1 MADAQSIHS
10 QSAHPS
16 SSAPLSKSAPLLPSA
31 LAHQFDDLEQQH
43 AADEL
48 GIWLFLATE
57 IMFFGGMFLAYAV
70 YRRQDEAAFAAASG
84 RLDLW
89 LGAINTAVLLC
100 SSLTMALAV
109 HAAEAAQRKHLIAF
123 LSLTMFL
130 GTIFLGIKGYEY
142 HHKYES
148 GLMPLAG
155 LRFVWEGASAGHAQ
169 MFFNLYFLLTGVH
182 ALHMLIGLGV
192 LAVLA
197 IKACR
202 GGLLGAFAAPVN
214 VTGLYWHFVDIVWVF
229 LFPFLYLV
237 RGH

>member
-1 MADAQSIHS
+1 MVDVHS
-10 QSAHPS
+10 TRVPSAVRSHS
-16 SSAPLSKSAPLLPSA
+16 DSASHSAPLPPSA
-31 LAHQFDDLEQQH
+31 LAHQFDDIEQQH

-70 YRRQDEAAFAAASG
+70 YRRQDEAAFAAASTK
-84 RLDLW
+84 LDAG

-109 HAAEAAQRKHLIAF
+109 HAAETAQRKHLIA
-123 LSLTMFL
+123 LLVLTIFL
-130 GTIFLGIKGYEY
+130 GTVFLGIKGYEY
-142 HHKYES
+142 HHKYEV

-155 LRFVWEGASAGHAQ
+155 FPFVWEGPSAGHAQ
-169 MFFNLYFLLTGVH
+169 MFFNLYFVMTGVH

-192 LAVLA
+192 LTVLA
-197 IKACR
+197 IKALR
-202 GGLLGAFAAPVN
+202 GGLLGEFATPVN
-214 VTGLYWHFVDIVWVF
+214 ITGLYWHFVDIVWVF

-237 RGH
+237 R

>member
-1 MADAQSIHS
+1 MTDAHSIRT
-10 QSAHPS
+10 S
-16 SSAPLSKSAPLLPSA
+16 SSPPSPSA

-70 YRRQDEAAFAAASG
+70 YRHQDETAFAAASG

-89 LGAINTAVLLC
+89 LGALNTAVLLC

-109 HAAEAAQRKHLIAF
+109 HAAETAQRKHLIGF
-123 LSLTMFL
+123 LALTMLL

-142 HHKYES
+142 HHKYEI

-155 LRFVWEGASAGHAQ
+155 LPFVWEGPSAGPAQ
-169 MFFNLYFLLTGVH
+169 MFFNLYFLMTGVH
-182 ALHMLIGLGV
+182 ALHMLIGLVV

-202 GGLLGAFAAPVN
+202 GGLLGEFAAAVN

-229 LFPFLYLV
+229 LFPFLYLI

>member
-1 MADAQSIHS
+1 MADVHSIHTT
-10 QSAHPS
+10 SAPVS
-16 SSAPLSKSAPLLPSA
+16 PSAPLSHSA

-89 LGAINTAVLLC
+89 LGAVNTAVLLC

-109 HAAEAAQRKHLIAF
+109 HSAEIAQRKPLIA
-123 LSLTMFL
+123 LLALTLFL
-130 GTIFLGIKGYEY
+130 GTVFLGIKGYSY
-142 HHKYES
+142 HHEYTS

-155 LRFVWEGASAGHAQ
+155 LPFVWQGTTSAGHAQ
-169 MFFNLYFLLTGVH
+169 MFFNLYFLMTGVH
-182 ALHMLIGLGV
+182 ALHMLIGMVV
-192 LAVLA
+192 LTILT
-197 IKACR
+197 IKAFR
-202 GGLLGAFAAPVN
+202 GGLLGEFSAPVN
-214 VTGLYWHFVDIVWVF
+214 ITGLYWHFVDIVWVF

-237 RGH
+237 GAH